1 MLGRRHRDVEDDEN
15 LERWLLTYADL
26 ITLLLAFFVV
36 LYSISRIDAGKFNR
50 VSDALT
56 TAFRA
61 ENKGAGLAK
70 DISSELLI
78 NKQLRRGNLGILKE
92 QIEKISQQID
102 LGTQMKTELQPR
114 GLIIRISESAIFD
127 LGKAELKPQAKKM
140 LDLISIQLL
149 KIPNHVRVE
158 GHTDN
163 LPISNERFKS
173 NWELSTSRA
182 TECLKYLIEKHT
194 FPPERIAALGY
205 AEFRPIAL
213 NTSVEGR
220 AKNRRVDIVVL
231 NIEDSHLEPEKLDE
245 AAQANPSDASEEEKQ
260 PQLEPG
266 QL

>member
-1 MLGRRHRDVEDDEN
+1 MLGRKQKDVEDDEN

-50 VSDALT
+50 VTDALT

-61 ENKGAGLAK
+61 QPGAAGLSK

-78 NKQLRRGNLGILKE
+78 NKQLKRGNLGVLKN
-92 QIEKISQQID
+92 QIDKISQQID
-102 LGTQMKTELQPR
+102 LGTQLKAELQPR
-114 GLIIRISESAIFD
+114 GLVIRISESAIFD
-127 LGKAELKPQAKKM
+127 LGKAELKPQAKKI

-163 LPISNERFKS
+163 LPINNDRFKS

-182 TECLKYLIEKHT
+182 TECLRYLIEKHG
-194 FPPERIAALGY
+194 FPPDRIAALGY
-205 AEFRPIAL
+205 AEFRPIAP
-213 NTSVEGR
+213 NTTAEGR

-231 NIEDSHLEPEKLDE
+231 NLEDSHLEPGKFDG
-245 AAQANPSDASEEEKQ
+245 AMQADPTEGDAGKQ
-260 PQLEPG
+260 EVKAGPG
-266 QL
+266 HL

>member
-1 MLGRRHRDVEDDEN
+1 MLGRKQKDVEDEEN

-50 VSDALT
+50 VTDALT

-61 ENKGAGLAK
+61 QTGTAGLSK

-78 NKQLRRGNLGILKE
+78 NKQLKRGNLGVLKN
-92 QIEKISQQID
+92 QIDKISQQID
-102 LGTQMKTELQPR
+102 LGTQLKAELQPR

-127 LGKAELKPQAKKM
+127 LGKAELKPQAKKI

-163 LPISNERFKS
+163 LPINNDRFKS

-182 TECLKYLIEKHT
+182 TECLRYLIEKHG
-194 FPPERIAALGY
+194 FPPDRIAALGY
-205 AEFRPIAL
+205 AEFRPIAP
-213 NTSVEGR
+213 NTTAEGR

-231 NIEDSHLEPEKLDE
+231 NLEDSHLEPEKFE
-245 AAQANPSDASEEEKQ
+245 GATQADPVEGDTGKQ
-260 PQLEPG
+260 EVKAGSGHL
-266 QL
+266 